1 MKTLLLPGALALS
14 AFALTA
20 PPASAAITC
29 WYNNSGALTGSDTSG
44 AGSPAYPLGRVV
56 STGSDDDY
64 AWAYTIDARDG
75 TSCPR
80 SRPSQ

>member
-29 WYNNSGALTGSDTSG
+29 WYNNSGAFTGLTH
-44 AGSPAYPLGRVV
+44 PALDRRH
-56 STGSDDDY
+56 T
-64 AWAYTIDARDG
+64 
-75 TSCPR
+75 R
-80 SRPSQ
+80 SVALF